1 MGRSMSGPRWNLGF
15 VVDRRGVRPG
25 RRSRRHGL
33 GGGEHWLRASAGE
46 KRPRRARVLAHAH
59 PSVQEGERS
68 VGKCNDCSGI
78 TYFAHRRLGRPA
90 TPGNALA
97 SAVTAAQ
104 MHTTTPG
111 NSGVFLTG
119 SSEAPPWP
127 ADRTQHQQGK
137 PTSTNPIASIFAWT
151 GGLRHRGTLGAT
163 PELLAEYLSD
173 VRGKVYDGYS
183 QFRTSDQQLL
193 LSSLVGGPPGAT
205 PRGRR
210 SRGTGGA
217 TW

>member
-1 MGRSMSGPRWNLGF
+1 
-15 VVDRRGVRPG
+15 
-25 RRSRRHGL
+25 
-33 GGGEHWLRASAGE
+33 
-46 KRPRRARVLAHAH
+46 
-59 PSVQEGERS
+59 
-68 VGKCNDCSGI
+68 
-78 TYFAHRRLGRPA
+78 
-90 TPGNALA
+90 
-97 SAVTAAQ
+97 VTAAQ

-151 GGLRHRGTLGAT
+151 GGLRHRGTLDAT

-205 PRGRR
+205 PRDRR